1 MCKSLH
7 YICNYFWNFS
17 KIPLISSR
25 ILENSSMWIYV
36 INTVHHFK
44 AKYALSGCC
53 WPCVKPLAL
62 SFSPDWKKLWCADV

>member
-1 MCKSLH
+1 
-7 YICNYFWNFS
+7 
-17 KIPLISSR
+17 
-25 ILENSSMWIYV
+25 MWIYV

-62 SFSPDWKKLWCADV
+62 SFTPDWKKLWCADV